1 MISYDDGKE
10 RHATAAEHVEAI
22 AEALRVFV
30 NNNSGYDIALY
41 GDVLGHMA
49 EALEL
54 IGSYPQNKKI
64 TVMYSDVMG
73 FIIK

>member
-1 MISYDDGKE
+1 MINYNDGKE
-10 RHATAAEHVEAI
+10 HHAPAAEHVEAI
-22 AEALRVFV
+22 AEALRAFV
-30 NNNSGYDIALY
+30 NNNNGYDIALCC
-41 GDVLGHMA
+41 DVLGHMA

-64 TVMYSDVMG
+64 TVMYSDIMG